1 MLEAVQDKTR
11 LSDEEFRA
19 EFRNWLEMNYP
30 DEWKR
35 PIVLRICG
43 DDEKRWLGMLY
54 DGGWRLPSWPREF
67 GGMGVALSK
76 QLIYKDEL
84 ERIGAARYLDS
95 GGVLLGPA
103 LMKYGSAEQ
112 QAQILPGIVR
122 GEVLWCQGY
131 SEPNSGSDLAS
142 LKTSAVRDGDDYVI
156 NGTKIWTT
164 MVMDSQ
170 AIFLLART
178 SSDGRKQEGISFFV
192 FDLDLPGISI
202 RPIENLA
209 GDTEFGQVFFDNVR
223 VPATSIVHEEGM
235 GWTVAKSLLGDERIM
250 SGSPAM
256 PRMAFDI
263 FQRVVRELGLADSAS
278 TRVLYSELLCDIND
292 HTALFE
298 QVADA
303 AIRGEADN
311 TAFSLLKILATELFQ
326 KVSDATLTIAGDHA
340 GLWDETK
347 IGGLTEELRRVF
359 MIARPSSIYGG
370 ANEVQRD
377 IIARSLLGKAG
388 S

>member
-326 KVSDATLTIAGDHA
+326 KVSDATLTIAGDQA

>member
-1 MLEAVQDKTR
+1 M
-11 LSDEEFRA
+11 
-19 EFRNWLEMNYP
+19 
-30 DEWKR
+30 
-35 PIVLRICG
+35 
-43 DDEKRWLGMLY
+43 
-54 DGGWRLPSWPREF
+54 
-67 GGMGVALSK
+67 
-76 QLIYKDEL
+76 
-84 ERIGAARYLDS
+84 
-95 GGVLLGPA
+95 
-103 LMKYGSAEQ
+103 
-112 QAQILPGIVR
+112 
-122 GEVLWCQGY
+122 
-131 SEPNSGSDLAS
+131 
-142 LKTSAVRDGDDYVI
+142 
-156 NGTKIWTT
+156 
-164 MVMDSQ
+164 
-170 AIFLLART
+170 ART
-178 SSDGRKQEGISFFV
+178 
-192 FDLDLPGISI
+192 P
-202 RPIENLA
+202 
-209 GDTEFGQVFFDNVR
+209 
-223 VPATSIVHEEGM
+223 
-235 GWTVAKSLLGDERIM
+235 
-250 SGSPAM
+250 
-256 PRMAFDI
+256 
-263 FQRVVRELGLADSAS
+263 LADSAS